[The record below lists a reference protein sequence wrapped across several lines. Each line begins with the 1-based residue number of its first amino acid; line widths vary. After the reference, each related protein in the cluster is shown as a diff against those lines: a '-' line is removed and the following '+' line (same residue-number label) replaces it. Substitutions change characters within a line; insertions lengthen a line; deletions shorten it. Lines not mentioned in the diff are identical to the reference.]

1 MNVGSLVKL
10 KYDGRLAFIL
20 RVCVNG
26 NLGVWPLDGL
36 GIRGR
41 RPLTDGS
48 LIWTHSGRLE
58 VLNESR

>member
-1 MNVGSLVKL
+1 MNIGSLVKL

-20 RVCVNG
+20 RVCANG

-41 RPLTDGS
+41 RPLGPDC
-48 LIWTHSGRLE
+48 LIWTHRGRLE
-58 VLNESR
+58 L